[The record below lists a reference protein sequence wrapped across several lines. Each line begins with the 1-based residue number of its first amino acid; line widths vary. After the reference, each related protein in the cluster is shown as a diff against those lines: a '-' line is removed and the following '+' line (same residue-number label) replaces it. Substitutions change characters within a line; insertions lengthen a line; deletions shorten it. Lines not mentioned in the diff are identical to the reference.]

1 MKVTDLRRKLMASLV
16 AGGMLAPGALYAAN
30 LNTNLITNGDFES
43 VDDTGTLGAYNAP
56 KINFWTAASVDKQGF
71 AYSHNGSLSAG
82 NVVPDYA
89 NGAPLASGGN
99 WYFSP
104 NAGTAAP
111 NVVNGPGQFYQD
123 IDVSTGPSGTLIASG
138 TAAYKISAFFN
149 SYQAQGDIGHLHL
162 DFRNG
167 SAVSLGTAEVA
178 GQLPLNEW
186 TQNSRGGLIPVG
198 TSTVRVSI
206 FGTTPIAGGP
216 DGYMDN
222 VDFQVS
228 NEVIQPVLS
237 LSVNRDSG
245 AMTITNQTGSPVNL
259 KSYSITSAFEAL
271 EPANWRSITDNYDAG
286 SPGPNQFDATHNWS
300 ELTDPLT
307 NGDLSEAD
315 LEAGAGAALAHTRS
329 LVIGNSNAW
338 IKTPTEDLVFQ
349 YISGT
354 EIKTG
359 IVSFT
364 GHGDAPFAV
373 GDLNVDNAINSA
385 DWAILRSNQH
395 TNLSGKSLAEAYR
408 LGDLNGDRLNNFD
421 DFVAFKS
428 LYDDM
433 NGAGAFAAMVAS
445 VPEPS
450 SVLMVLVAGILSLHT
465 RSRSRD

>member
-1 MKVTDLRRKLMASLV
+1 MKVTDLRRKLMTSLV
-16 AGGMLAPGALYAAN
+16 AGGMLAPSAIYAAN

-71 AYSHNGSLSAG
+71 AYSHDGSLSAG
-82 NVVPDYA
+82 NSVPNYA
-89 NGAPLASGGN
+89 NGTPLAGGGH

-104 NAGTAAP
+104 NAGTAGP

-138 TAAYKISAFFN
+138 AAAYKISAFFN
-149 SYQAQGDIGHLHL
+149 SYLAQGDVGHLHL
-162 DFRNG
+162 NFFNN
-167 SAVSLGTAEVA
+167 SNVSLGTAEVA
-178 GQLPLNEW
+178 GQLPLDGW
-186 TQNSRGGLIPVG
+186 AQNSRGGLIPVG
-198 TSTVRVSI
+198 TSSVRVSI

-237 LSVNRDSG
+237 LGVNRDTG
-245 AMTITNQTGSPVNL
+245 ALTITNQTGAPVSL

-271 EPANWRSITDNYDAG
+271 DPVNWKSIADNYDAG
-286 SPGPNQFDATHNWS
+286 NPGAGQFDSAHNWS
-300 ELTDPLT
+300 KLTDPT
-307 NGDLSEAD
+307 ANGDLSEAD
-315 LEAGAGAALAHTRS
+315 LEAAAGASLGHTRS
-329 LVIGNSNAW
+329 LVIGNANAW
-338 IKTPTEDLVFQ
+338 IKNPTEDLVFQ

-359 IVSFT
+359 IVAFT
-364 GHGDAPFAV
+364 GHGGTPFVAA
-373 GDLNVDNAINSA
+373 DLNVDSAINAA
-385 DWAILRSNQH
+385 DWAILRTNQH

-408 LGDLNGDRLNNFD
+408 LGDLTGDRLNNFD
-421 DFVAFKS
+421 DFVKFKT
-428 LYDDM
+428 LYDAA
-433 NGAGAFAAMVAS
+433 NGAGAFAIMVAT

-450 SVLMVLVAGILSLHT
+450 SVLIVLVAGILSIPI
-465 RSRSRD
+465 RSRCDD